1 MKKMVLMLFSMVYLY
16 AQNPIAVLKT
26 SQGTIEIELL
36 SKVAPLAVENF
47 STHIK
52 NGYYDGIIFHR
63 VIKNF
68 MIQAGDPTGT
78 GKGGKSIWGRDFKN
92 EYAPNVVFDKAGI
105 VAMANKGPNTNSSQ
119 FFITTAA
126 TPHLNGGYTIFGKVI
141 KGYDIVQKIENI
153 KTYGQ
158 KGWNKPI
165 EDQKIIKATMK

>member
-1 MKKMVLMLFSMVYLY
+1 MVYLY

-119 FFITTAA
+119 FFITTVA

>member
-126 TPHLNGGYTIFGKVI
+126 TQHRRDGLDRP
-141 KGYDIVQKIENI
+141 
-153 KTYGQ
+153 
-158 KGWNKPI
+158 
-165 EDQKIIKATMK
+165 